1 MRCRLTPTSCE
12 VGTAPAR
19 MHDLGSKVDGG
30 NNSGNNT
37 ASVKL
42 RCPTQHTA
50 KCLKQQQPALV
61 CAGRCRLRSR
71 RSRVRIAAG
80 ASKDQ
85 APAGFVGA
93 SPSYGKTVAETLA
106 KHTPRRRGRV
116 PCADARVTRS
126 LSAVR

>member
-1 MRCRLTPTSCE
+1 MAENSKDNTSQDYDVRSCTPS
-12 VGTAPAR
+12 
-19 MHDLGSKVDGG
+19 DLSEAELATCVAAGW
-30 NNSGNNT
+30 
-37 ASVKL
+37 
-42 RCPTQHTA
+42 RWPTRSSR
-50 KCLKQQQPALV
+50 KCLKHQRPALV
-61 CAGRCRLRSR
+61 VAGRRRLRSR